1 MDAWEAVR
9 MRRAVRN
16 FDGRALPPEAI
27 ERICDAGRMAPS
39 SMNEQRWDF
48 IVCGDRDHLAELAR
62 VGDYADHIAGAAVA
76 IALITPEAEEDWR
89 RESIAFDL
97 GQAAENM
104 MLVARAMGIGSVH
117 GSVYDYDLVRSLL
130 GYPETH
136 RCDTILSFGYPADPS
151 VFDSAPS
158 ARKPLEEMVHRER
171 W

>member
-1 MDAWEAVR
+1 
-9 MRRAVRN
+9 
-16 FDGRALPPEAI
+16 
-27 ERICDAGRMAPS
+27 
-39 SMNEQRWDF
+39 
-48 IVCGDRDHLAELAR
+48 
-62 VGDYADHIAGAAVA
+62 
-76 IALITPEAEEDWR
+76 
-89 RESIAFDL
+89 
-97 GQAAENM
+97 
-104 MLVARAMGIGSVH
+104 VARAMGIGSVH